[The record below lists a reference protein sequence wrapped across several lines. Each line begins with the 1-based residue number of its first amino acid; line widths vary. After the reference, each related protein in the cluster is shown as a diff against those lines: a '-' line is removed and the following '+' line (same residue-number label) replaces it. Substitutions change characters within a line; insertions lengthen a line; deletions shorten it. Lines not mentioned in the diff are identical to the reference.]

1 MRVPGKAANVDVPK
15 QYQDKCKDANWKAM
29 IDTGKLDEAC
39 EGLVKSDCDPSEL
52 VDKLQAVLLTKVSV
66 CKPLKEPVAP
76 AMTELNAFIP
86 VYRTLPPGPSVDS
99 RRWQV

>member
-1 MRVPGKAANVDVPK
+1 
-15 QYQDKCKDANWKAM
+15 M

-76 AMTELNAFIP
+76 AMTELNDFIP
-86 VYRTLPPGPSVDS
+86 VYHTCLQGQVSTRAGGKYGTSLEAPLGPNI
-99 RRWQV
+99 RLII